1 MSRRGENLP
10 DFVARQLEFAA
21 HIRNPTLNPAPVD
34 VDPARMRVYVELFYN
49 NIQSLLA
56 TTFPV
61 AKSVLG
67 PERWSA
73 LIRAFIHRH
82 PSASP
87 YFPDVSQEFLQFVA
101 EQPADSLPGYLVEL
115 CHYEWV
121 ELGLGLADVDWP
133 SGLDADGDPL
143 VQPILRSPLAWS
155 LSYAYPVHRIGPAH
169 QPETPS
175 EEPSHLV
182 VYRDHADRVRFMEV
196 NALTQRLLLMLD
208 GERTGGAVLA
218 ALAAELPEAAARI
231 VGSAGAELL
240 GRLRSAGIVLCLQAE
255 ASGVSTQADTG
266 SGPASPG
273 EKGQ

>member
-1 MSRRGENLP
+1 
-10 DFVARQLEFAA
+10 
-21 HIRNPTLNPAPVD
+21 
-34 VDPARMRVYVELFYN
+34 MRVYVELFYN

-67 PERWSA
+67 QERWSA

-82 PSASP
+82 PSTSP

-101 EQPADSLPGYLVEL
+101 EQPADSRPGYLVEL

-121 ELGLGLADVDWP
+121 ELGLGLAEVDWP
-133 SGLDADGDPL
+133 SGFDADGDPL
-143 VQPILRSPLAWS
+143 VQPIMRSPLAWP
-155 LSYAYPVHRIGPAH
+155 LSYAYPVHRIGPAF
-169 QPETPS
+169 QPETPG
-175 EEPSHLV
+175 EEASHLV

-196 NALTQRLLLMLD
+196 NALTQRLLLLLD
-208 GERTGGAVLA
+208 GEQTGAAVLA
-218 ALAAELPEAAARI
+218 ALAAELPGAAPRI
-231 VGSAGAELL
+231 IGSAGAELL

-255 ASGVSTQADTG
+255 ASGVPTQADSG
-266 SGPASPG
+266 SGAASSG